1 MSIPDSSQRPMPRV
15 MVITRPRG
23 ANPVKFFTILSRNQW
38 RPSVVNR
45 LADVTASPDA
55 GLVSV
60 SPVMV
65 KIAPITAVNRNS
77 QQKKDGRRRQLV
89 ADSFN
94 AVDQS
99 VDL

>member
-1 MSIPDSSQRPMPRV
+1 M
-15 MVITRPRG
+15 
-23 ANPVKFFTILSRNQW
+23 KFFTMLSRNQW
-38 RPSVVNR
+38 SPSVVNR

-65 KIAPITAVNRNS
+65 KIAPSTAVNRNS
-77 QQKKDGRRRQLV
+77 QPNRMASGGSLF
-89 ADSFN
+89 ADSYN

>member
-1 MSIPDSSQRPMPRV
+1 
-15 MVITRPRG
+15 MV
-23 ANPVKFFTILSRNQW
+23 K
-38 RPSVVNR
+38 R

-77 QQKKDGRRRQLV
+77 QQKRMAGGGSLLQTASMPLISRSIFETFFAVVL
-89 ADSFN
+89 SFM
-94 AVDQS
+94 
-99 VDL
+99 